1 LKRPNIL
8 LLYTDQQRW
17 DAVGANGNPHI
28 KTPNLDRLARQGL
41 NFDHYFIQNPVC
53 MPSRISF
60 LSGQYPSTLGITHMG
75 VPVPE
80 DLATLPVLMKS
91 SGYVTANIGKLHF
104 LPHANRDHRE
114 PHPSYG
120 FTHLQISDEPGCYED
135 AYRAWVRRK
144 APDQLDFVSVGLPPL
159 TEIYNKAVG
168 IRDSV
173 VHPEERFPKRPIPFR
188 GRSDVTQ
195 AAFVADQT
203 MEFIERHKEQNWF
216 CIAGFYSP
224 HSPWVAPQQFIDLYD
239 PSSLPIP
246 QYPDEVNKQRA
257 KKEDYSDE
265 TLRLAKQGYYAMVSE
280 VDSHVG
286 HILDKLDELGL
297 TEDTLVVFTSD
308 HGEWLGDHLRYG
320 KSYPA
325 ADPVSRVPFIVRWP
339 NGIPTPGARVSRI
352 IEGVDFAPTVLES
365 AGIQAPPQ
373 MQGRSLIPYF
383 TGGETGK
390 EEIALTESNGWKNIR
405 TPDYRYICWD
415 YGKELLFDLAK
426 DPGEYHD
433 VADDPAYAA
442 VLAEMRKLL
451 LQRIIGMERPLKR
464 TWAY

>member
-1 LKRPNIL
+1 MKRPNIL

-17 DAVGANGNPHI
+17 DAVGVNGNPHI

-75 VPVPE
+75 VPVPQ
-80 DLATLPVLMKS
+80 DTVTLPVLLQK

-114 PHPSYG
+114 PHPDYG

-135 AYRAWVRRK
+135 AYRAWVRLK
-144 APDQLDFVSVGLPPL
+144 SPDQLDNVSVGLPPL

-173 VHPEERFPKRPIPFR
+173 VHPEERFPKEPIPFR

-195 AAFVADQT
+195 TAFVADQT
-203 MEFIERHKEQNWF
+203 MEFIERHKDQNWF

-224 HSPWVAPQQFIDLYD
+224 HSPWVAPQEFIDLYD
-239 PSSLPIP
+239 PATLPIP
-246 QYPDEVNKQRA
+246 QYPEDVNKQRA
-257 KKEDYSDE
+257 KKDDFSDD
-265 TLRLAKQGYYAMVSE
+265 TLRKAKQGYYAMVSE

-297 TEDTLVVFTSD
+297 AEDTLVVFTSD
-308 HGEWLGDHLRYG
+308 HGEWLGEHLRYG

-325 ADPVSRVPFIVRWP
+325 FDPVSRVPFIVRWP
-339 NGIPTPGARVSRI
+339 NAIRTPGVTVSRI

-365 AGIQAPPQ
+365 AGIQAPPR
-373 MQGRSLIPYF
+373 MQGHSLTPYF
-383 TGGETGK
+383 AGKETGK
-390 EEIALTESNGWKNIR
+390 EEIALTEQNGWKNIR
-405 TPDYRYICWD
+405 TPDYRYICWEN
-415 YGKELLFDLAK
+415 GKELLFDLAK
-426 DPGEYHD
+426 DSAEYHD
-433 VADDPAYAA
+433 VADDPAYAT
-442 VLAEMRKLL
+442 VLADMRKLL
-451 LQRIIGMERPLKR
+451 LQRVIGMERPLPR
-464 TWAY
+464 IWGY